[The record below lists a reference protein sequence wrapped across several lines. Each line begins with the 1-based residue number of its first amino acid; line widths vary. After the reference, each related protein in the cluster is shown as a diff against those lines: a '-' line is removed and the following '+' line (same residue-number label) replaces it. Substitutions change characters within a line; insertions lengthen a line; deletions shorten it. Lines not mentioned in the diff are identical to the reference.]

1 MNVPISQV
9 TIYSDTVYFSGIPPV
24 DKTNTLIGKNNFT
37 VQTRFV
43 LKRLAEILRESESSI
58 DSIIFLNVYLNDIK
72 LINEFNEIYIQ
83 FMSNPYP
90 ARKVIETKFSI
101 AGVLIEL
108 SGIASQ
114 EKHKH
119 AINYK

>member
-24 DKTNTLIGKNNFT
+24 DKMNALVGENNFT

-101 AGVLIEL
+101 EGVLIEL

-114 EKHKH
+114 EKYKH